1 MKKNNAANLT
11 PDQIAE
17 LIEARNAC
25 RRARSAIARAA
36 MAIGEAG
43 WNESCRRGLG
53 LHCRS
58 IDLSLAI
65 DRYTETFLP

>member
-1 MKKNNAANLT
+1 MKKQNANLT
-11 PDQIAE
+11 PDQLAK

-25 RRARSAIARAA
+25 YDASSALARAV

-43 WNESCRRGLG
+43 WLESSRRGYG

-58 IDLSLAI
+58 VEIALAV
-65 DRYTETFLP
+65 DHYTEPFLP

>member
-1 MKKNNAANLT
+1 MKKNNANLR
-11 PDQIAE
+11 PDQLAE

-36 MAIGEAG
+36 MAIGDAG
-43 WNESCRRGLG
+43 WNESCRRFLG

-58 IDLSLAI
+58 IDLSLAV
-65 DRYTETFLP
+65 DRITEPFLP